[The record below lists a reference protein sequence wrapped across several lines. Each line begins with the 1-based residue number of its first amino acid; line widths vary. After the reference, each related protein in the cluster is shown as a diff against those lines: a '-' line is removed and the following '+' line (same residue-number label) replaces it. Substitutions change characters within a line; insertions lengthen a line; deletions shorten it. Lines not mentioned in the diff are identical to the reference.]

1 MSLAVVEVAERVGE
15 VLDSLGIP
23 YLVGGSLASTFHGEP
38 RSTLDVDVALHL
50 AAGDVDALLAALGA
64 DFYVDRVLVLEAVE
78 RRRSFQL
85 LHLATMVK
93 VDCYVR
99 PRTGQHAEEM
109 RRARPRALRT
119 GSRRAVRLASAE
131 DVVLR
136 KLAWFQDSGC
146 VSDRQWRDVLGILKV
161 AGAGLDREY
170 LARWSRELGVEALL
184 ARARRESGLEAEWS

>member
-1 MSLAVVEVAERVGE
+1 MSLEILEVAERVGE
-15 VLDSLGIP
+15 VLDSLEIP

-50 AAGDVDALLAALGA
+50 SAAEVDPLLAALGPGFHA
-64 DFYVDRVLVLEAVE
+64 DRVLVLEAIE
-78 RRRSFQL
+78 LLRSFQL

-99 PRTGQHAEEM
+99 PRTGQHAEEI
-109 RRARPRALRT
+109 RRAHPRALRV

-136 KLAWFQDSGC
+136 KLVWFQDSGN
-146 VSDRQWRDVLGILKV
+146 VSDRQWRDVLGVLK
-161 AGAGLDREY
+161 ASEGDLDRGY
-170 LARWSRELGVEALL
+170 LARWSPELGVEPLL
-184 ARARRESGLEAEWS
+184 ARAWRESGLEPEGP